1 MSKNN
6 ESELISYLKGFSIMM
21 ILLYHLI
28 YNFLNVPQIIK
39 LASCFG
45 GAGVHA
51 FFICSGFGLYLSY
64 LKNGLSMKRSYIS
77 KRIKRVYI
85 PYIFVI
91 FISFL
96 VPFMFEGEN
105 RIMALLSHIFL
116 FKMFMPEYED
126 SFGIQ
131 MWYISTIIQ
140 FYFIYPILLKIV
152 NKIELKK
159 VFVFSIFISF
169 IYAIFIS
176 FSELYV
182 ERIWSSFFIQY
193 LWEFVLGMLIAEK
206 FHKNNKIIERNINVI
221 WYIIIFIITF
231 TIFALM
237 SFNGGILKN
246 FNDVFSAISF
256 ITLCIILY
264 KIKFIKKGIKYLG
277 KISYELYL
285 VHYLIYMC
293 VFKFISMPQYIN
305 SIIAII
311 LSIIISIFYNY
322 ILKGCSTLVNR
333 KAY

>member
-64 LKNGLSMKRSYIS
+64 LKNGLSMKSYIS